1 MDTSGNDESDS
12 KIEEQSKEIN
22 NLERRDKQQSEEMKK
37 LKEEFNELRAMNS
50 TLVGEQ
56 SKIAQQSTEIRELK
70 EDLVQ
75 IEEININLVEE
86 LNKQK
91 KVNDEMKKAISHI
104 EKRLAVIEKP
114 QKNRYEQFTKST
126 TRTRTTLKPTPA
138 PENCRLK
145 VGNICYFAVIYVD
158 WGVKYDTAVDICKKR
173 KADVGL
179 IRREESY
186 NAIMN
191 YLRKNIPKG
200 WVGITIWTGIRFDP
214 MTDDVTP
221 ADLFIKWFPG
231 DPGMGIGNED
241 RTNIYLNVLPNT
253 NDRNQGMRN
262 GYPTWGRSG
271 VICEILT

>member
-70 EDLVQ
+70 E
-75 IEEININLVEE
+75 
-86 LNKQK
+86 
-91 KVNDEMKKAISHI
+91 AISHI